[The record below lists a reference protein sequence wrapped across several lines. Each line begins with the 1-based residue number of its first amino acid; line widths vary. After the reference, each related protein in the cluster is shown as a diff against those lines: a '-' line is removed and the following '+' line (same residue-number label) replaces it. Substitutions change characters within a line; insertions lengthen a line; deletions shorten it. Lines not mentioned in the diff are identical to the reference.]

1 MIDFARTPENSPE
14 PVTVVVAEDEILI
27 RLVLADA
34 LREAGFRVLEAGN
47 ADDVVAIL
55 NAIQID
61 VVVTDLHM
69 ARVDDGLVIGR
80 YIREHHPDTPVLL
93 ASVMAPPI
101 DGSPFDAFFIK
112 PYKPEDIV
120 AWVKRRAPRAA
131 LSP

>member
-61 VVVTDLHM
+61 GM
-69 ARVDDGLVIGR
+69 G
-80 YIREHHPDTPVLL
+80 
-93 ASVMAPPI
+93 
-101 DGSPFDAFFIK
+101 
-112 PYKPEDIV
+112 
-120 AWVKRRAPRAA
+120 
-131 LSP
+131 